1 MLKII
6 RNRERNK
13 PKSGDDK
20 RRWWIFKRKSRIKPA
35 REMKIEHNVDFN
47 REYDDEDSESY
58 EMSKYL
64 DRDNNHYR

>member
-20 RRWWIFKRKSRIKPA
+20 RWWIFKRKSRIKPT
-35 REMKIEHNVDFN
+35 REMKIEHHVDFN
-47 REYDDEDSESY
+47 RDDYDEDSESY
-58 EMSKYL
+58 EINKYL
-64 DRDNNHYR
+64 DQDNNHYR